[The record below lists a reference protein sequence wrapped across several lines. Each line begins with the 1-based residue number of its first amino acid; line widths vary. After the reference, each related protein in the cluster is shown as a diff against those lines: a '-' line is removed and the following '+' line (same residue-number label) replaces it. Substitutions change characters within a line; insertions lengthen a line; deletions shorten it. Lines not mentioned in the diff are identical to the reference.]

1 MLHDGKR
8 RSAFPNFSC
17 KNFDSTSSPKKKFA
31 GSIKTFSAMFSTKC
45 SMQQICFLYL
55 LKTYF
60 GYFKCIYF
68 RKTPQRIRAK
78 WRNMTWKMLIILI
91 KGDAAMAN
99 VHSGVKSMSIW
110 LKSVDNQSVSQFFND
125 ICAELNDC
133 VRVQQQD
140 QTSSLWWNHVENMN
154 SRWHWNR

>member
-55 LKTYF
+55 LVVLERANSSFIEFQTVE
-60 GYFKCIYF
+60 FKHVSSSTFARVF
-68 RKTPQRIRAK
+68 RVLARVIR
-78 WRNMTWKMLIILI
+78 
-91 KGDAAMAN
+91 
-99 VHSGVKSMSIW
+99 VFEVFSS
-110 LKSVDNQSVSQFFND
+110 
-125 ICAELNDC
+125 
-133 VRVQQQD
+133 
-140 QTSSLWWNHVENMN
+140 SSLAEFEF
-154 SRWHWNR
+154 